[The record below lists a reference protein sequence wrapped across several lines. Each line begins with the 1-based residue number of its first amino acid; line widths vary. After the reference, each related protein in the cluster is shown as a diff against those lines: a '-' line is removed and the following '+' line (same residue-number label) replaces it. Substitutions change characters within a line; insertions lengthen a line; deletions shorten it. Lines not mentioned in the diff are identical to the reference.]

1 MEGLLRWS
9 FSIRRLSIKGAPCP
23 MKEPELISIGMN
35 DAFGFA
41 CHKKVPCF
49 NHCCKDLN
57 QALTP
62 YDVVHLKNYLN
73 ISSQKFL
80 EKYAVIYTGPTT
92 GLPVVSLR
100 FSADAEKNC
109 PFVTPQGCTVYEARP
124 SSCRIY
130 PLARA
135 LKRSRIDGSVT
146 EHYALLKEPHCQGF
160 EQEGSQTVRQWISSQ
175 ELETCHQMNDTLM
188 ELIALKNQLRPGPLS
203 AEHEQ
208 LTRMAFYDLDTLKE
222 KALADQLPNMQGDH
236 LTPLPDEE
244 NDEAWLAWSMTWIAQ
259 VLFGKQA
266 PPPKEPAANRARGSR
281 KPSDGSS

>member
-1 MEGLLRWS
+1 
-9 FSIRRLSIKGAPCP
+9 
-23 MKEPELISIGMN
+23 MKEPELTPIGIN

-49 NHCCKDLN
+49 NDCCKDLN

-62 YDVVHLKNYLN
+62 YDVLRLKNHLK
-73 ISSQKFL
+73 ITAQVFI
-80 EKYAVIYTGPTT
+80 EKYAVVYTGPAT

-100 FSADAEKNC
+100 FSADADKNC
-109 PFVTPQGCTVYEARP
+109 PFVTSQGCSVYDARP

-135 LKRSRIDGSVT
+135 LQRSRIDGSVT
-146 EHYALLKEPHCQGF
+146 EHYALLKEPHCKGF
-160 EQEGSQTVRQWISSQ
+160 EQEGSQTVSQWVSSQ
-175 ELETCHQMNDTLM
+175 ELDAYHQMNDALM
-188 ELIALKNQLRPGPLS
+188 ELIAMKNQMRPGELS

-222 KALADQLPNMQGDH
+222 KALADQLPNMDYEN
-236 LTPLPDEE
+236 LTPLPVKE

-259 VLFGKQA
+259 VLFGNTT
-266 PPPKEPAANRARGSR
+266 PL
-281 KPSDGSS
+281 